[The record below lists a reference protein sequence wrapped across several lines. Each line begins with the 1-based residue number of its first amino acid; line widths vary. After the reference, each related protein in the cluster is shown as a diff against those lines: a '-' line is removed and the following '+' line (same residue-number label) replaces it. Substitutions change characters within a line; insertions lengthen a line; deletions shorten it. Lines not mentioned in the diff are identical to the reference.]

1 LVGRDEAV
9 REVASVVADRGVTV
23 LTGPAGIGKTAVA
36 RAALE
41 RAGGW
46 SEGGCLAT
54 LEWVPYLAFRRLVGA
69 EVTGQPAT
77 VAGLVARTLARQDR
91 TAILID
97 DVQWADEASLD
108 VVAELADRFA
118 IVTTVRTGEPRSREV
133 IDALSCLGA
142 RIVDL
147 APLPEPDAR
156 RLVASRHPG
165 MDGAD
170 VASVLAHAAG
180 NPLLLSELPH
190 GDSNASTLVSAL
202 LGRVE
207 PMDAS
212 ARTALDRLCVLG
224 RPASPA
230 LLGEGADRLV
240 ASGLVTVADDE
251 IVMRHPLLAEVLVES
266 MGDRADRVRVELS
279 AQVSA
284 AEAAHLLA
292 ASGER
297 TAARAIALRA
307 APETAD
313 AFVRAELL
321 ELAISCAPE
330 GVDDTALRI
339 EGGNV
344 FCDLSRFGRAKAL
357 CTLDDATVEDAVA
370 RGGLR
375 GVAARAAWLA
385 GDADECRRLVDAALA
400 DLSGTGTPEEAFI
413 LAGSTILDTRIGL
426 DGRPALQRA
435 RDAVALA
442 DRVGAHQHF
451 ARLRLASVLYTAGEP
466 GWVEL
471 FEAAIDD
478 ASRRG
483 DVGDRRTAVTSLA
496 LAHWLT
502 GNPVEAHRRFSAEV
516 DLGPDHDH
524 DVLWLSAHAYA
535 AMIGLLIGVDRGEL
549 VERHGPVLADEPL
562 FRTRPLL
569 TTAIGL
575 AAVDAGHL
583 ADVDEL
589 LAAAA
594 GVPAHRQLD
603 RSLTR
608 WLSVEAAFFAGRLD
622 EADAAGGLAVDA
634 HHPAA
639 LHARLVGGHAARQRD
654 GGAISDVEPAATFP
668 AWSGAPIEWRA
679 LQAAIDGR
687 HAEAAALF
695 ESAATE
701 WEHNDVRSFA
711 RCRWAAGDE
720 ARLAGVEDAVGR
732 LEVAEAVAERWGLVL
747 LADRCRASL
756 RSCGEAARS
765 PQRSGNVGLTA
776 REEAVLRLVGQGR
789 STAEIAA
796 TLAISASTVDSFAR
810 AAVRKLGAANRVA
823 AAAQLARMGSDAQRT
838 IASGVVSTP

>member
-1 LVGRDEAV
+1 
-9 REVASVVADRGVTV
+9 
-23 LTGPAGIGKTAVA
+23 
-36 RAALE
+36 
-41 RAGGW
+41 
-46 SEGGCLAT
+46 
-54 LEWVPYLAFRRLVGA
+54 
-69 EVTGQPAT
+69 
-77 VAGLVARTLARQDR
+77 
-91 TAILID
+91 
-97 DVQWADEASLD
+97 
-108 VVAELADRFA
+108 
-118 IVTTVRTGEPRSREV
+118 
-133 IDALSCLGA
+133 
-142 RIVDL
+142 
-147 APLPEPDAR
+147 
-156 RLVASRHPG
+156 
-165 MDGAD
+165 
-170 VASVLAHAAG
+170 
-180 NPLLLSELPH
+180 
-190 GDSNASTLVSAL
+190 
-202 LGRVE
+202 
-207 PMDAS
+207 
-212 ARTALDRLCVLG
+212 
-224 RPASPA
+224 
-230 LLGEGADRLV
+230 
-240 ASGLVTVADDE
+240 
-251 IVMRHPLLAEVLVES
+251 
-266 MGDRADRVRVELS
+266 
-279 AQVSA
+279 
-284 AEAAHLLA
+284 
-292 ASGER
+292 
-297 TAARAIALRA
+297 
-307 APETAD
+307 
-313 AFVRAELL
+313 
-321 ELAISCAPE
+321 
-330 GVDDTALRI
+330 
-339 EGGNV
+339 
-344 FCDLSRFGRAKAL
+344 
-357 CTLDDATVEDAVA
+357 
-370 RGGLR
+370 
-375 GVAARAAWLA
+375 
-385 GDADECRRLVDAALA
+385 
-400 DLSGTGTPEEAFI
+400 
-413 LAGSTILDTRIGL
+413 
-426 DGRPALQRA
+426 
-435 RDAVALA
+435 
-442 DRVGAHQHF
+442 
-451 ARLRLASVLYTAGEP
+451 
-466 GWVEL
+466 
-471 FEAAIDD
+471 
-478 ASRRG
+478 
-483 DVGDRRTAVTSLA
+483 
-496 LAHWLT
+496 
-502 GNPVEAHRRFSAEV
+502 
-516 DLGPDHDH
+516 
-524 DVLWLSAHAYA
+524 
-535 AMIGLLIGVDRGEL
+535 MIGLLIGVDRGEL

-622 EADAAGGLAVDA
+622 EADAAGALAVDA

-695 ESAATE
+695 ESAATG